1 MSFQSSSNIN
11 AQIDKGIAILKN
23 GGVVAFPT
31 DTVYCLSAKYNSI
44 PALERIY
51 EIKQRPR
58 QLALPIIV
66 SSISQIEV
74 VVDHIPALALPFIE
88 KYMPGAITLI
98 MPRNKTVSDIITS
111 GKDTVAVRIPQHQMT
126 IDIIEGVGTPLVGTS
141 ANTSG
146 ELSNITADNVFK
158 QIGDKVDLVID
169 DGRCSIG
176 IASTIVDVT
185 GDVPVIIREGA
196 ISRRELENFYK
207 GIK

>member
-1 MSFQSSSNIN
+1 
-11 AQIDKGIAILKN
+11 
-23 GGVVAFPT
+23 
-31 DTVYCLSAKYNSI
+31 
-44 PALERIY
+44 
-51 EIKQRPR
+51 
-58 QLALPIIV
+58 
-66 SSISQIEV
+66 
-74 VVDHIPALALPFIE
+74 
-88 KYMPGAITLI
+88 
-98 MPRNKTVSDIITS
+98 
-111 GKDTVAVRIPQHQMT
+111 MT

-158 QIGDKVDLVID
+158 QIGGKVDLVID

-185 GDVPVIIREGA
+185 GEVPVIIREGA

>member
-11 AQIDKGIAILKN
+11 AQIDQGIAILKN

-31 DTVYCLSAKYNSI
+31 DTVYCLSARYNSI

-58 QLALPIIV
+58 RLALPIIV

-88 KYMPGAITLI
+88 KYVPGAITLI

-111 GKDTVAVRIPQHQMT
+111 GKDTVAVRIPQHQMA
-126 IDIIEGVGTPLVGTS
+126 IDIIEGVGIPLVGTS

-146 ELSNITADNVFK
+146 EPSNITANNVFK

-169 DGRCSIG
+169 DGKCSIG
-176 IASTIVDVT
+176 IVSTIIDVT

-196 ISRRELENFYK
+196 ISRKELENFYK